1 MNIDIDMKD
10 VDINDK
16 SLFIQLE
23 NPVNIVNFALI
34 ASLDCLHALM
44 PILSY
49 FLSCWPMIVLA

>member
-23 NPVNIVNFALI
+23 NPVNVVNFASI
-34 ASLDCLHALM
+34 ASVDCLHALM
-44 PILSY
+44 PILFC
-49 FLSCWPMIVLA
+49 FLGC